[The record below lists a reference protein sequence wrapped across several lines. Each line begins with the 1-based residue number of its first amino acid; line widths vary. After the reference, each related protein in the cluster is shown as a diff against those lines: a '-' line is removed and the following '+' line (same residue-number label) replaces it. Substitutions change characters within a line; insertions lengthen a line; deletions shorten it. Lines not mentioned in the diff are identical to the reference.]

1 LILRLSLQKNYNM
14 AKEFKRNS
22 GKDSKNNR
30 SDSKKGKDP
39 KKGKKPSFERY
50 RDESR
55 PSDFGSSSPR
65 RSSPSYS
72 DDKRKLF
79 NDKPAFR
86 KKRDDDNLKEEKS
99 SFRGRDSEKK
109 ETPDKP
115 LRKKTTDFSNEKPV
129 YKQKRS
135 VFADKPSGDKP
146 SFRKRQDDKKETRSK
161 RQDDDFYDS
170 RPSFVRE
177 SDQKDFD
184 YEEEFQSGKKRADS
198 VDYKKRNE
206 GKTIEKE
213 NNDSGLKKVFRDKKD
228 DGNFSRPYK
237 KRPFEKKSFGKG
249 SSSKP
254 QKVNDDGTIRLN
266 KYISNAGICSRR
278 EADELIES
286 GVVQVNGKIITEMG
300 YKVKPTDIIKYGGQ
314 TLKKERLV
322 YLILNKPKD
331 YITTVDDPHQ
341 RKTVQELVQGACRER
356 IYPVG
361 RLDRATTGLLMFTND
376 GELTKKLTHP
386 RYGVR
391 KVYHVELDKPLKRSD
406 LDKISE
412 GLELEDGQIK
422 VDEVSYVGDGKDKAN
437 VGIELHSGKN
447 RIVRRIFEH
456 LGYNVRKLDRV
467 VLGPLTKKD
476 LPRGRW
482 RLLTDAEV
490 GMLKMISSD

>member
-1 LILRLSLQKNYNM
+1 M

-22 GKDSKNNR
+22 GKDLKNKR

-39 KKGKKPSFERY
+39 KKGKKPTFERF

-65 RSSPSYS
+65 KSSPSYG
-72 DDKRKLF
+72 DNKRKSPGE
-79 NDKPAFR
+79 KPVFR
-86 KKRDDDNLKEEKS
+86 KKREE
-99 SFRGRDSEKK
+99 DSYNDEKPVFNRQK
-109 ETPDKP
+109 RAENDVTDRNFPDKP
-115 LRKKTTDFSNEKPV
+115 TFRKKGIDSEAGKASFNKNSSDYKDKKRKPFGEK
-129 YKQKRS
+129 S
-135 VFADKPSGDKP
+135 T
-146 SFRKRQDDKKETRSK
+146 FRKRQDNKVEERTFRKKE
-161 RQDDDFYDS
+161 DDFYES
-170 RPSFVRE
+170 RPAFIRE
-177 SDQKDFD
+177 SDRKEFD
-184 YEEEFQSGKKRADS
+184 YEEEFQAKKRGSGYSDF
-198 VDYKKRNE
+198 KKRGDRNDTDKKQDE
-206 GKTIEKE
+206 GF
-213 NNDSGLKKVFRDKKD
+213 SLKKGIRSKEDAAA
-228 DGNFSRPYK
+228 NFSRPYK
-237 KRPFEKKSFGKG
+237 KRVYEKKSFTKK
-249 SSSKP
+249 SSAPK
-254 QKVNDDGTIRLN
+254 KEDDGTIRLN

-300 YKVKPTDIIKYGGQ
+300 YKVKPTDVIKYGGQ

-331 YITTVDDPHQ
+331 YITTVEDPHQ
-341 RKTVQELVQGACRER
+341 RKTVLELVQNACRER

-391 KVYHVELDKPLKRSD
+391 KVYHVELDKPLKRAD
-406 LDKISE
+406 LDQIAE
-412 GLELEDGQIK
+412 GIELEDGPVK
-422 VDEVSYVGDGKDKAN
+422 VDEISYVADGKNKTH
-437 VGIELHSGKN
+437 VGVELHSGKN

-467 VLGPLTKKD
+467 VFGPLTKKD

-482 RLLTDAEV
+482 RLLTDAEI
-490 GMLKMISSD
+490 GMLKMISSE